1 MNISKNSWHYRLWM
15 FCLTKSPIIRFF
27 GQHEMFRTWVD
38 DPIQNEDTV
47 WRWNGHWEYHPPRN
61 LCEYINRLPLM
72 LLITLIIAVL
82 VAMLISAAFVVPF
95 MELALDLWFGQL
107 FFGDLTILAFAW
119 LFTGA
124 VFGVLFYLYHKYK
137 NSMHMPKVVN
147 GAVEKVAPTF
157 DVISTYIKDRHD
169 KICRKLDFKDSE

>member
-1 MNISKNSWHYRLWM
+1 MNISKNSWHYRMWM

-38 DPIQNEDTV
+38 DPIQNEDTD
-47 WRWNGHWEYHPPRN
+47 WRWNGHWEYHPPQN

-72 LLITLIIAVL
+72 LLITLITAVL
-82 VAMLISAAFVVPF
+82 VAMLISAAFVLPF
-95 MELALDLWFGQL
+95 MDLALDLWFGQL

-124 VFGVLFYLYHKYK
+124 VFGVLYLYHKYK
-137 NSMHMPKVVN
+137 NSVHMPKVVKR
-147 GAVEKVAPTF
+147 AVEKVVTPSF
-157 DVISTYIKDRHD
+157 DVITTYIKDRHD